1 MDFNE
6 SPEHIMLREAV
17 ADIAGKFGHEYFVE
31 CNRTGAKTDELW
43 QALADQGFLSVH
55 LPEADGGG
63 GGGMSELAIVC
74 EEVAAQG
81 CPLLLILV
89 TAAICAEVISRFG
102 TDGQRAEFLPSIIG
116 GEKMA
121 FAITEPDAGSNS
133 HNIATVARRDGDLY
147 RLSGSKTFISGID
160 ESRWVLVV
168 ARTGVDEESGRAKLS
183 LFVVDA
189 DAPGLERQPIAVEIA
204 APEKQYLLYFDN
216 VEVPADRL
224 IGEEHDGLRQV
235 FYGLNPERIT
245 GAALCNGIARYALD
259 RAAQYARDRVVWG
272 VPIGMH
278 QGVSHPLAQAKVEVE
293 LARLMTAKAAFL
305 HDHATDRV
313 AAGEAANM
321 AKYAAA
327 EAGLRALDAS
337 IQTHGGNGM
346 TSEYGIAD
354 MWGMMRLLRIAPVS
368 REMIL
373 NFVAQH
379 VLDLPKSY

>member
-6 SPEHIMLREAV
+6 SAEHIMLREAV
-17 ADIAGKFGHEYFVE
+17 ADIAGKFGHEYFAE

-55 LPEADGGG
+55 LREADGGG
-63 GGGMSELAIVC
+63 GGGMTELAIVC

-102 TDGQRAEFLPSIIG
+102 TDPQRAEFLPPIIG

-133 HNIATVARRDGDLY
+133 HNISTVARRDGDIY
-147 RLSGSKTFISGID
+147 RLTGSKTFISGID
-160 ESRWVLVV
+160 ESKWVLVV
-168 ARTGVDEESGRAKLS
+168 ARTGIDEESGRAKLS
-183 LFVVDA
+183 LLVVDV
-189 DAPGLERQPIAVEIA
+189 DTPGLELQPIAVEIA
-204 APEKQYLLYFDN
+204 APEKQYLVFFDN

-235 FYGLNPERIT
+235 FFGLNPERIT
-245 GAALCNGIARYALD
+245 GAALCNGIARYSLD
-259 RAAQYARDRVVWG
+259 KAAVYARDRVVWG

-293 LARLMTAKAAFL
+293 LARLMTAKAAWM
-305 HDHATDRV
+305 HDHSDDRV

-327 EAGLRALDAS
+327 EAGLHALDAS

>member
-6 SPEHIMLREAV
+6 SAEHIMLREAV

-55 LPEADGGG
+55 LREADGGG
-63 GGGMSELAIVC
+63 GGGMTELAIVC

-102 TDGQRAEFLPSIIG
+102 TDAQRAEFLPSIIG

-133 HNIATVARRDGDLY
+133 HNISTVARRDGDIY
-147 RLSGSKTFISGID
+147 RLTGSKTFISGID
-160 ESRWVLVV
+160 ESKWVLVV

-183 LFVVDA
+183 LFVVDV
-189 DAPGLERQPIAVEIA
+189 DTPGLEMQPIAVEIA
-204 APEKQYLLYFDN
+204 APEKQYLVFFDN

-259 RAAQYARDRVVWG
+259 KAAVYARDRVVWG

-327 EAGLRALDAS
+327 EAGLHALDAA

>member
-1 MDFNE
+1 M
-6 SPEHIMLREAV
+6 
-17 ADIAGKFGHEYFVE
+17 
-31 CNRTGAKTDELW
+31 T
-43 QALADQGFLSVH
+43 
-55 LPEADGGG
+55 
-63 GGGMSELAIVC
+63 ELAIVC

-102 TDGQRAEFLPSIIG
+102 TDAQRAEFLPPIIG

-133 HNIATVARRDGDLY
+133 HNLSTVARRDGDIY
-147 RLSGSKTFISGID
+147 RLTGTKTFISGID
-160 ESRWVLVV
+160 EAKWVLVV
-168 ARTGVDEESGRAKLS
+168 ARTGVDKESGRAKLS
-183 LFVVDA
+183 LFVVDVET
-189 DAPGLERQPIAVEIA
+189 PGLEMQPIAVEIA
-204 APEKQYLLYFDN
+204 APEKQYLVFFDN

-235 FYGLNPERIT
+235 FFGLNPERIT
-245 GAALCNGIARYALD
+245 GAALCNGIARYSLD
-259 RAAQYARDRVVWG
+259 KAAVYARDRVVWG

-278 QGVSHPLAQAKVEVE
+278 QGISHPLAQAKVEVE

-327 EAGLRALDAS
+327 EAGLHALDAA

>member
-6 SPEHIMLREAV
+6 SAEHIMLREAV
-17 ADIAGKFGHEYFVE
+17 ADIAGKFGHEYFAE

-63 GGGMSELAIVC
+63 GGGMTELAIVC

-89 TAAICAEVISRFG
+89 TAAICAEVI
-102 TDGQRAEFLPSIIG
+102 
-116 GEKMA
+116 
-121 FAITEPDAGSNS
+121 AGSAPTRS
-133 HNIATVARRDGDLY
+133 APSSCHRSSAARRW
-147 RLSGSKTFISGID
+147 RSPSPSPTPARTPTTSPPSPVATATSSGSPAARPSSPASTRRSGSWS
-160 ESRWVLVV
+160 SR
-168 ARTGVDEESGRAKLS
+168 APASTRNPGRAKLS
-183 LFVVDA
+183 LFVVDV
-189 DAPGLERQPIAVEIA
+189 DTPGLEMQPIAVEIA
-204 APEKQYLLYFDN
+204 APEKQYLVFFDN

-245 GAALCNGIARYALD
+245 GAALCNGIARYSLD
-259 RAAQYARDRVVWG
+259 KASVYARDRVVWG

-293 LARLMTAKAAFL
+293 LARLMTSKAAFL

-327 EAGLRALDAS
+327 EAGLHALDPA

>member
-1 MDFNE
+1 M
-6 SPEHIMLREAV
+6 
-17 ADIAGKFGHEYFVE
+17 
-31 CNRTGAKTDELW
+31 
-43 QALADQGFLSVH
+43 
-55 LPEADGGG
+55 
-63 GGGMSELAIVC
+63 C

-102 TDGQRAEFLPSIIG
+102 TDAQRAEFLPPIIG

-133 HNIATVARRDGDLY
+133 HNISTVARRDGDIY
-147 RLSGSKTFISGID
+147 RLTGSKTFISGID
-160 ESRWVLVV
+160 ESKWVLVV
-168 ARTGVDEESGRAKLS
+168 ARTGIDEESGRAKLS
-183 LFVVDA
+183 LLVVDV
-189 DAPGLERQPIAVEIA
+189 DTPGLELQPIAVEIA
-204 APEKQYLLYFDN
+204 APEKQYLVFFDN

-235 FYGLNPERIT
+235 FFGLNPERIT
-245 GAALCNGIARYALD
+245 GAALCNGIARYSLD
-259 RAAQYARDRVVWG
+259 KAAVYARDRVVWG

-293 LARLMTAKAAFL
+293 LARLMTSKAAFL

-327 EAGLRALDAS
+327 EAGLHALDAS